1 MSEIISF
8 DYFKKLDIR
17 IGKIVAAEHIPKSKK
32 LIKLVVDV
40 GDEKRTLVAG
50 IADTYTANEIIGKLV
65 PVLINLQ
72 PITLMGVQSNGMIL
86 AAEINGKAVLLTVE
100 KEVPPGSKVS

>member
-1 MSEIISF
+1 MNEIISI

-17 IGKIVAAEHIPKSKK
+17 IAKIIEAENIPKSKK
-32 LIKLVVDV
+32 LIKLVVDI
-40 GDEKRTLVAG
+40 GNEQRTLVAG
-50 IADTYTANEIIGKLV
+50 IADTYTPSELKGKLV
-65 PVLINLQ
+65 PVLVNLQ
-72 PITLMGVQSNGMIL
+72 PATLMGVQSNGMIL